1 MVIPEKREDLT
12 KAWFNSIFNVKGIK
26 VHDFTFTGETGQGQ
40 GFMGTLEQV
49 ELKISKYN
57 SNGITADESTTQTQI
72 YTETLH
78 IILKT
83 LPKDHSRRSYA
94 ANDGFS
100 SREVSMYT
108 DVFPIWDKFMD
119 DRQVPLTSRF
129 KYPICYYGAEEG
141 EGDSYK
147 YILVLEHLTCPQS
160 NFMLWTAGFT
170 EPLPWLEAAAVIRQI
185 ARFHATGIAY
195 KIESHVE
202 SYYELFPKLR
212 HFVSP
217 AFQAM
222 WDQGFAVAKE
232 VIGSVV
238 DEKDIPEGLFE
249 QLDELHGNVSRDLL
263 LKWFTDPTMV
273 SSFGNTSTICHHDL
287 HSQNLVLSNDHS
299 HAVLFDYQVL
309 R

>member
-1 MVIPEKREDLT
+1 MGIPEKREELT
-12 KAWFNSIFNVKGIK
+12 ITWFNSIFNVKGIK
-26 VHDFTFTGETGQGQ
+26 VHDVTFAGETGQGQ

-57 SNGITADESTTQTQI
+57 SNGTTADESTIQTSNR
-72 YTETLH
+72 TETLY
-78 IILKT
+78 IVLKT
-83 LPKDHSRRSYA
+83 LPKDPFRRSYA

-119 DRQVPLTSRF
+119 DREVPLTNRF

-147 YILVLEHLTCPQS
+147 YILVLENLTSPQS

-170 EPLPWLEAAAVIRQI
+170 EPLPWPQASAVIRQI
-185 ARFHATGIAY
+185 ARFHAAGIAY
-195 KIESHVE
+195 KMESHVD
-202 SYYELFPKLR
+202 SYYKLFPKLK

-217 AFQAM
+217 AFRPM
-222 WDQGFAVAKE
+222 WDQGIAIAKE
-232 VIGSVV
+232 VIGSVM
-238 DEKDIPEGLFE
+238 DKNDIPNGLFE
-249 QLDELHGNVSRDLL
+249 HLDELRGDVNRDLL
-263 LKWFTDPTMV
+263 LKWFTDPSV
-273 SSFGNTSTICHHDL
+273 SSFFGNTATICHHDL
-287 HSQNLVLSNDHS
+287 HSQNLVLSNDQS
-299 HAVLFDYQVL
+299 DAVLFDYQVI